1 MMNREEGYGE
11 SECKSRYREPRRSP
25 SLDYNKKDNYDKF
38 PCFAKR
44 LQDMKLPHKFKPSNH
59 SKYNGKEEP
68 KQWLQ
73 VYSQS
78 IELARGDED
87 LKALFFPMALE
98 AMPLQWF
105 DKLPAGSI
113 RYWSD
118 LQKQFCSH
126 FAGIIIHPMTATE
139 LQGITQKPRESLRE
153 YYRRFDEARAQVHE
167 ITDREVIDIFSNEII
182 ARWQYK

>member
-1 MMNREEGYGE
+1 
-11 SECKSRYREPRRSP
+11 
-25 SLDYNKKDNYDKF
+25 
-38 PCFAKR
+38 
-44 LQDMKLPHKFKPSNH
+44 
-59 SKYNGKEEP
+59 
-68 KQWLQ
+68 
-73 VYSQS
+73 
-78 IELARGDED
+78 
-87 LKALFFPMALE
+87 MALE

-105 DKLPAGSI
+105 DKLPIGSI

-126 FAGIIIHPMTATE
+126 FAGIIIHPMTVAE

-153 YYRRFDEARAQVHE
+153 YYRRFGEARAQVHE